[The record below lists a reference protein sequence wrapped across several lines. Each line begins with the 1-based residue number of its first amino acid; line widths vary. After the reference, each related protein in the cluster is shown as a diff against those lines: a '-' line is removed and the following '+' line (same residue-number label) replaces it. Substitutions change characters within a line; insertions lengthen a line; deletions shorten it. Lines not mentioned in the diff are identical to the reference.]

1 MVAVG
6 SGVLV
11 DVGSNDNSVLNGR
24 GVLVDVGV
32 TVLVLEVKQLE
43 M

>member
-6 SGVLV
+6 RGVFV
-11 DVGSNDNSVLNGR
+11 DVGSNDNSVLSGR
-24 GVLVDVGV
+24 GVLVGVGI